1 VTRALIPNSTQI
13 PDLILD
19 RWMAELSGAEFKV
32 LLYVARRTYGFGK
45 ESDNISLNQMASG
58 IRRRDGTILDL
69 GTGLSRSGVKSAC
82 NSLIQ
87 LGVLVRINNRS
98 DEGREC
104 EESTY
109 RLNLFADQSGVG
121 QKKAYVGQQKAQ
133 VGQKNAGGRP
143 ETDRGVG
150 QKVTPQETDQE
161 TAQETAATSGP
172 HAGVALDDAAAD
184 LVEDLVS
191 EGVGRA
197 AAARF
202 ASEKPETCR
211 RCLEYLPYA
220 KIKTTKGA
228 WLANAIRDEYG
239 PPPGY
244 EEGRA
249 RLAREREAESHRLA
263 NKAREEREQ
272 ARREERATD
281 LRLAYHQVEEAHG
294 EALKAF
300 NEYVRGERA
309 RTDRIALHLST
320 ERRAELLAAFER
332 PERRLELFE
341 AWISSHPLLLSQEP
355 VCPPADRLLS
365 PSVRECQG
373 ARGEGLVYGTSS

>member
-1 VTRALIPNSTQI
+1 MTRALIPNSTQI

-19 RWMAELSGAEFKV
+19 RWMAELSGSEFKV

-82 NSLIQ
+82 NGLIQ
-87 LGVLVRINNRS
+87 RGVLVRTNNRS
-98 DEGREC
+98 EEGREC

-109 RLNLFADQSGVG
+109 RLNLFAEPSGVGQEKAHVG
-121 QKKAYVGQQKAQ
+121 QKKAQVCQKT
-133 VGQKNAGGRP
+133 VRGMP

-150 QKVTPQETDQE
+150 QELTPQETDQE

-172 HAGVALDDAAAD
+172 DALEEAAAD
-184 LVEDLVS
+184 LIEDLVS
-191 EGVGRA
+191 QGVGRA
-197 AAARF
+197 TAARF

-220 KIKTTKGA
+220 KIKTTRGA

-239 PPPGY
+239 PPAGY
-244 EEGRA
+244 EEGKA
-249 RLAREREAESHRLA
+249 RLAREGEAESRALV
-263 NKAREEREQ
+263 NRAREEREL

-281 LRLAYHQVEEAHG
+281 LRLAYQQVEEAQG
-294 EALKAF
+294 EALAAF
-300 NEYVRGERA
+300 NEYLRGERA
-309 RTDRIALHLST
+309 RTDRIALHLSA

-341 AWISSHPLLLSQEP
+341 AWVSSHPSMLSEQAASSYTDR
-355 VCPPADRLLS
+355 PPTSSMHER
-365 PSVRECQG
+365 RG

>member
-1 VTRALIPNSTQI
+1 MTRALIPNSTQI
-13 PDLILD
+13 PDIILD

-82 NSLIQ
+82 NGLIER
-87 LGVLVRINNRS
+87 GVLVRTNNRS
-98 DEGREC
+98 EGGREC

-121 QKKAYVGQQKAQ
+121 QEKAHVGQKKAQ
-133 VGQKNAGGRP
+133 VCQKSVRGGP
-143 ETDRGVG
+143 GTDRGVG
-150 QKVTPQETDQE
+150 QGLTPQETDQE
-161 TAQETAATSGP
+161 TAQETAANGP
-172 HAGVALDDAAAD
+172 DDLEEAAAD
-184 LVEDLVS
+184 LIEELVRH
-191 EGVGRA
+191 GVGRA
-197 AAARF
+197 AATGF
-202 ASEKPETCR
+202 ATEKPETCR

-220 KIKTTKGA
+220 RIKTTKGA

-249 RLAREREAESHRLA
+249 RLARELEAESSKRE
-263 NKAREEREQ
+263 KRAREEREL
-272 ARREERATD
+272 ARKEEKAAL
-281 LRLAYHQVEEAHG
+281 LRLAYRQVEEAQG
-294 EALKAF
+294 EALAAF
-300 NEYVRGERA
+300 NDYVRGERT
-309 RTDRIALHLST
+309 RTDRIALLLSP
-320 ERRAELLAAFER
+320 ERRAELLAAFES

-341 AWISSHPLLLSQEP
+341 AWLNSHPVLLPQGP
-355 VCPPADRLLS
+355 VSVPADRLLS
-365 PSVRECQG
+365 PSALGCQ